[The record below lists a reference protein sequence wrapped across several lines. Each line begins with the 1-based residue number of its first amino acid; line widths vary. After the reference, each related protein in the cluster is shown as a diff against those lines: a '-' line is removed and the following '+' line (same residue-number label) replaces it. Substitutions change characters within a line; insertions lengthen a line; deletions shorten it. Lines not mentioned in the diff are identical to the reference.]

1 MCGVWVWGP
10 SLEAFQKSWFID
22 PNNGKNQHFMQ
33 FFSDLGH
40 AIVNVAVHAFA
51 SFTAQVLN
59 HPLVVDAA
67 ANVIVAGLKKLCHEP
82 DLDDHVEALSN
93 VLSRR
98 MEREALKA
106 GRDFPKVVGHFVK
119 GMMSHP
125 ASPSKSQDN
134 GIVADLSL
142 EEEDINKVGHV
153 NVIAAKNEATHSVKK
168 VL

>member
-1 MCGVWVWGP
+1 
-10 SLEAFQKSWFID
+10 
-22 PNNGKNQHFMQ
+22 MQ
-33 FFSDLGH
+33 FLSDLGH
-40 AIVNVAVHAFA
+40 AVVNVAVHAIA
-51 SFTAQVLN
+51 SFTAQILN

-93 VLSRR
+93 VFSKR

-125 ASPSKSQDN
+125 SPDTPTSKSHND
-134 GIVADLSL
+134 ASMTDLSL
-142 EEEDINKVGHV
+142 EEEGHQKLRG
-153 NVIAAKNEATHSVKK
+153 ISSKNEVTHSIKK

>member
-1 MCGVWVWGP
+1 
-10 SLEAFQKSWFID
+10 
-22 PNNGKNQHFMQ
+22 MQ
-33 FFSDLGH
+33 FLSDLGH
-40 AIVNVAVHAFA
+40 AIVNVAVHAIA
-51 SFTAQVLN
+51 WFTAQILN

-67 ANVIVAGLKKLCHEP
+67 ANVIVVGLKKLCHEP

-93 VLSRR
+93 VLSKR

-125 ASPSKSQDN
+125 SPDTPTSKSHHD
-134 GIVADLSL
+134 ASMTELSL
-142 EEEDINKVGHV
+142 EEEGVKKGAYANG
-153 NVIAAKNEATHSVKK
+153 ASTKNEVTQSVKK

>member
-1 MCGVWVWGP
+1 
-10 SLEAFQKSWFID
+10 
-22 PNNGKNQHFMQ
+22 MQ

-40 AIVNVAVHAFA
+40 AIVNAVVHTVA
-51 SFTAQVLN
+51 SFTSQVLN

-93 VLSRR
+93 VLSKR
-98 MEREALKA
+98 MEREATKA
-106 GRDFPKVVGHFVK
+106 GRDFPKAVGHFVK

-125 ASPSKSQDN
+125 ASPSKAQDSA
-134 GIVADLSL
+134 VTADVSL
-142 EEEDINKVGHV
+142 EGEDVKKERQGHA
-153 NVIAAKNEATHSVKK
+153 IAAKKEVTHNVKK